1 MKAEEEMFPQPGG
14 RCDVCVCVCVCV
26 VLGVGVGFEAH
37 RILGKVYERQGPPRP
52 FAAFN
57 LL

>member
-1 MKAEEEMFPQPGG
+1 MFPQPGG

>member
-1 MKAEEEMFPQPGG
+1 MKAEEEMFPTAWWPL
-14 RCDVCVCVCVCV
+14 RCVCVCV

-37 RILGKVYERQGPPRP
+37 RILGKVSERQGPPRP